1 MEEENGARRACKRAF
16 NEVPDSVHATVGRW
30 ETELYFLLFT
40 DRETLMSEPGLGH
53 GTGRLRWWERKLHR
67 TLGTLRSHSSIHRW
81 ARPYS
86 SYAHHVCVG
95 RGKQAGPTVKVATAS
110 VLRDMPSN
118 PLPYLQE
125 SLQETRLG
133 VNAVVPRPAGAG
145 LATKITLENA
155 CGICPR
161 YTANITPRRKL
172 PVHCRYPA
180 CQSLPKCCT

>member
-1 MEEENGARRACKRAF
+1 MGEKTTSHVGYPAF
-16 NEVPDSVHATVGRW
+16 SLLHTPVGSSLQFICPPCMCW
-30 ETELYFLLFT
+30 TGE
-40 DRETLMSEPGLGH
+40 
-53 GTGRLRWWERKLHR
+53 TGR
-67 TLGTLRSHSSIHRW
+67 
-81 ARPYS
+81 
-86 SYAHHVCVG
+86 
-95 RGKQAGPTVKVATAS
+95 PTVKVATAS

-145 LATKITLENA
+145 LATKITLENV